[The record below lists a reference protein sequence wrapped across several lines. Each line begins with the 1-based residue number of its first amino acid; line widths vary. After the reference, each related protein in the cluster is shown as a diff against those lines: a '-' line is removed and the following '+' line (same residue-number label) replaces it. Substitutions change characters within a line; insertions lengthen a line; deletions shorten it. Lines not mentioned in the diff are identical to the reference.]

1 MNDMIPSPRLEEL
14 EELLRQQ
21 LRGRVREVHAV
32 LRDGQVVVHGIAH
45 SYYAK
50 QLAQH
55 LALPL
60 LKGAP
65 FVNELEVRRGNPP
78 PEPGVG

>member
-1 MNDMIPSPRLEEL
+1 LEEL
-14 EELLRQQ
+14 EEYLRQQ
-21 LRGRVREVHAV
+21 LRGRVREVRAV
-32 LRDGQVVVHGIAH
+32 WRDGKVVVHGTAL

-60 LKGAP
+60 LEGAP
-65 FVNELEVRRGNPP
+65 FVNELEVRRRA
-78 PEPGVG
+78 PEPESGAG